1 MRVGLVVVAVVVVMA
16 LAACGAS
23 TDCVARSATVTGVL
37 SKDILGTWDGFGVD
51 SRVLFD
57 FHGDGGVTLVEVPN
71 QYQRDGSAV
80 TRAYQV
86 ADGGVVIDGQFE
98 PAAVTDAGLR
108 YQDRNHPPVSCKGFG
123 F

>member
-1 MRVGLVVVAVVVVMA
+1 MRAGLVVVMAVVA
-16 LAACGAS
+16 LGACGPS
-23 TDCVARSATVTGVL
+23 TDCVARSAPVSGEL

-57 FHGDGGVTLVEVPN
+57 FHADGGVTLVEVPN
-71 QYQRDGSAV
+71 QYQRNGSAV
-80 TRAYQV
+80 TRPYQV
-86 ADGGVVIDGQFE
+86 ADGGVAIDGQFE

-108 YQDRNHPPVSCKGFG
+108 YQDRNHPPVTCKGFG